1 MVVRFLQWPMA
12 FGLRQGR
19 SRGMVVAV
27 TSTPLKSAFQPRAG
41 SIDAPVAPAAPR
53 IQTLPAKPVPEPLW
67 HVILLNDDLHSV
79 DYVIEMLQSIFGYS
93 VDKGFR
99 MAREVHENGRVI
111 VATVHKELAELR
123 LEQILDYGPDPGIPE
138 SPGSMNAEIEPAA

>member
-1 MVVRFLQWPMA
+1 MV
-12 FGLRQGR
+12 
-19 SRGMVVAV
+19 SAV
-27 TSTPLKSAFQPRAG
+27 TRPQLHDFQPYAG
-41 SIDAPVAPAAPR
+41 PIDAPVAPAKPR
-53 IQTLPAKPVPEPLW
+53 TQTLPAQPIPEPLW

-79 DYVIEMLQSIFGYS
+79 EYVIEMLSSIFGYD
-93 VDKGFR
+93 VKKGYS

-138 SPGSMNAEIEPAA
+138 CPGSMNAEIEPAA